1 MHNLATSQ
9 ERVAADCANDSD
21 GSASRHTR
29 NPRLQKSV
37 RMGHTLPKVSE
48 VKEGEAGDSFVFPY
62 CNEHRNLGARGGG
75 GPGSGRRPARHNCRK
90 PRYRRWPATT
100 HAKAG

>member
-1 MHNLATSQ
+1 MHNVTTSQ

-21 GSASRHTR
+21 GSASGQTC

-37 RMGHTLPKVSE
+37 RMGHTLPKISE
-48 VKEGEAGDSFVFPY
+48 VQDVEARDSFGFPY
-62 CNEHRNLGARGGG
+62 CNEHRNLGASRAGGAY
-75 GPGSGRRPARHNCRK
+75 SGRRSLRHNCRK